1 MQVGRERLQAITVD
15 DVLRG
20 LGGERWYRDGP
31 PAWRQTRND
40 RPAMTSEDARRQR
53 LRDVKMLRRHGKDD
67 DGALR
72 LANKVAACGPKRRCL
87 SPFCG
92 ECMRANQRLFVAM
105 ACDLLGRSAVHAT
118 VVSVVAWNARV
129 GQGELARGDLFETL
143 ARQLRRALSA
153 GGVRQAFGGF
163 DVSANEHATQRFAPH
178 FRPHAWLFVP
188 AQQMARCERVFRES
202 FPASRIV
209 RRPVRMQRFDGDP
222 RGLAYAL
229 KADFAR
235 RISIPRQALPNGD
248 IARRNT
254 RLRPLL
260 ARQKMELAL
269 ALDKIG
275 LGARIFLHG
284 LRMVEVGGVVRLK
297 KIDSA
302 LHPKIEGHGRARAS
316 GNERTAR
323 VPSATSVKN
332 KRAIEVHRGPRPRW
346 RPQQDITTR
355 ATALKQEKQDDE

>member
-1 MQVGRERLQAITVD
+1 
-15 DVLRG
+15 
-20 LGGERWYRDGP
+20 
-31 PAWRQTRND
+31 
-40 RPAMTSEDARRQR
+40 
-53 LRDVKMLRRHGKDD
+53 
-67 DGALR
+67 
-72 LANKVAACGPKRRCL
+72 
-87 SPFCG
+87 
-92 ECMRANQRLFVAM
+92 MRANQRLFVAM
-105 ACDLLGRSAVHAT
+105 ACDLLGRCAVHAT

-129 GQGELARGDLFETL
+129 GQGELARGRDLFETL

-153 GGVRQAFGGF
+153 AGVRQAFGGF
-163 DVSANEHATQRFAPH
+163 DVSANEHATQRFEPH

-188 AQQMARCERVFRES
+188 AQQMARCERVFREF

-209 RRPVRMQRFDGDP
+209 RRPVRMRRFDGDP

-229 KADFAR
+229 KPDFAR

-284 LRMVEVGGVVRLK
+284 LRMAEVGGVARLK
-297 KIDSA
+297 RIDSA
-302 LHPKIEGHGRARAS
+302 LPPKIEGHGRTRAS
-316 GNERTAR
+316 GNEPTAR
-323 VPSATSVKN
+323 VPSLTSVKN
-332 KRAIEVHRGPRPRW
+332 KRATEVRRGLRPR
-346 RPQQDITTR
+346 
-355 ATALKQEKQDDE
+355 